1 MTHQL
6 QRIRQLN
13 DEARIFLTDGT
24 IFATS
29 GITALPTDDQAAIL
43 ERVQTFDDFDAD
55 NDPYGEHDF
64 GAFDHKGDRIFWKI
78 DCYDRQMQSRSP
90 DPADPSVTKRILT
103 IMLATE
109 Y

>member
-13 DEARIFLTDGT
+13 DEARMFLTDGAILVT
-24 IFATS
+24 G
-29 GITALPTDDQAAIL
+29 GISALPTDDQAAIL
-43 ERVQTFDDFDAD
+43 ERVRTFDDFDPD

-64 GAFDHKGDRIFWKI
+64 GALDHSGIQIFWKI
-78 DCYDRQMQSRSP
+78 DYYDLGERNGSP
-90 DPADPSVTKRILT
+90 DPADPSVTHRVLT
-103 IMLATE
+103 ILLADE